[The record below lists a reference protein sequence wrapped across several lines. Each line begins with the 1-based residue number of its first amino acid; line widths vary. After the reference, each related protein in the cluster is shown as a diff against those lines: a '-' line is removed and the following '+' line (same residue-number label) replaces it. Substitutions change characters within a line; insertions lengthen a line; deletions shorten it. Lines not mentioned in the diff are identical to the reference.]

1 MSDMSS
7 ASLPINRTATN
18 VSSGYDCWDSGLDPA
33 ICWRAAYSRDRRF
46 DGRFFAGIVTTGVY
60 CRPICPVSFGR
71 PNNLQWFQVAAAAEA
86 AGFRPCMRCR
96 PDISPG
102 SSAWFGTM
110 AVVSHALKLISQGA
124 LDRGSLEEL
133 AERVGIGSR
142 HLRRL
147 FDQHLG
153 ASPLKIARSHR
164 IRVAKNLILGTK
176 VPITEI
182 ASRTGFRSIRQ
193 FNHSVRTT
201 FGHSPTRLR
210 LLREVSKE
218 VERGNGIVVQL
229 PYRSPFDWSSL
240 IKFLKARATPGVE
253 AVDDDSYRRTIETGG
268 VAGAIEVW
276 HDADNARLSMRII
289 VPTCDCLMQVVQSVR
304 RIFDLEADAV
314 QIAQHL
320 SQDVR
325 LAKIL
330 AERPGLR
337 VPGAWDGFE
346 LAVRAVFGQQLTVVD
361 SPALVRR
368 LVRAFGRRVQTD
380 IPGLSHLFPRPEIL
394 AKANLALVGV
404 PADQA
409 ATICS
414 LAQAMSAGRLTF
426 NSSKG
431 LEDTLLRLHAQP
443 GLNEGVASYIAMR
456 SFGEPDALPSTDR
469 GLLQA
474 LEIYGG
480 SVRSAELL
488 HVFEKFKPWRAY
500 AAMHFL
506 AAMQKTGGQPG

>member
-1 MSDMSS
+1 
-7 ASLPINRTATN
+7 
-18 VSSGYDCWDSGLDPA
+18 
-33 ICWRAAYSRDRRF
+33 
-46 DGRFFAGIVTTGVY
+46 
-60 CRPICPVSFGR
+60 
-71 PNNLQWFQVAAAAEA
+71 
-86 AGFRPCMRCR
+86 
-96 PDISPG
+96 
-102 SSAWFGTM
+102 M
-110 AVVSHALKLISQGA
+110 AVVSRALKVISQGA
-124 LDRGSLEEL
+124 LDHGNLENL
-133 AERVGIGSR
+133 AERAGIGSR

-164 IRVAKNLILGTK
+164 MHVAKDLILETK
-176 VPITEI
+176 VSITEI

-193 FNHSVRTT
+193 FNHSVRAT

-210 LLREVSKE
+210 LLRGVSKE
-218 VERGNGIVVQL
+218 VERETGIVVHL
-229 PYRSPFDWSSL
+229 PYRCPFDWSSL
-240 IKFLKARATPGVE
+240 IKFLQARATPGVE
-253 AVDDDSYRRTIETGG
+253 TVEDDSYRRTIEIDG

-289 VPTCDCLMQVVQSVR
+289 VPSCDCLMQVVHRVR

-325 LAKIL
+325 LAKML

-337 VPGAWDGFE
+337 IPGAWDGFE
-346 LAVRAVFGQQLTVVD
+346 LAVRAVVGQQLTVVD
-361 SPALVRR
+361 SPALAQR
-368 LVRAFGRRVQTD
+368 LVGAFGQRVQTD
-380 IPGLSHLFPRPEIL
+380 IHGLSHLFPRPEIL
-394 AKANLALVGV
+394 AKANLANIGV

-409 ATICS
+409 APICS
-414 LAQAMSAGRLTF
+414 LAQATSAGKLTL

-431 LEDTLLRLHAQP
+431 LQDTLLRLHAQP

-456 SFGEPDALPSTDR
+456 SFGEPDALPNTDR

-480 SVRSAELL
+480 LSHLQNYSASSRSSNLGVPTLPCTSGRRCRKLVANL
-488 HVFEKFKPWRAY
+488 VKSP
-500 AAMHFL
+500 
-506 AAMQKTGGQPG
+506 TC